1 MYPGGRS
8 IPARAASAGKGSG
21 MRQRLAIVL
30 ITLGC
35 VLVTGIGSAAASVV
49 PLPNATVAKV
59 KGLAGY
65 HFRVGTTIKRLTMR
79 GRVTVPNSTC
89 GTTRHY
95 GLQIGAGYRLGGVA
109 GQPVS
114 AIVLILLK
122 CTASGQSGTAQ
133 IVAGYNAKDPTIKI
147 HPGDVIKVWVS
158 VTASKAIAVITY
170 PDGRSRSLS
179 ALGGK
184 PTGGDY
190 ALTLPVWNPPHYTPA
205 AFAGCF
211 VKRKQLSAFHPNIW
225 ESITGGGTVDGHVST
240 LTNGTA
246 FTITY

>member
-1 MYPGGRS
+1 
-8 IPARAASAGKGSG
+8 

-30 ITLGC
+30 TTLGC
-35 VLVTGIGSAAASVV
+35 VMATGPGSAAASVV
-49 PLPNATVAKV
+49 SLPNATVVKV

-65 HFRVGTTIKRLTMR
+65 HFRVGTTIKRLTMS

-89 GTTRHY
+89 GAKTRKY
-95 GLQIGAGYRLGGVA
+95 GLQIGAGYRLGGPT

-122 CTASGQSGTAQ
+122 CTAGAQVAGTAQ

-147 HPGDVIKVWVS
+147 HPGDVIKVWES
-158 VTASKAIAVITY
+158 VTASRAIAVITY

-179 ALGGK
+179 APGGK

-190 ALTLPVWNPPHYTPA
+190 ALTLPVWNPPHYTPV
-205 AFAGCF
+205 AFAGCY
-211 VKRKQLSAFHPNIW
+211 VKKQKLSAFHPNIW
-225 ESITGGGTVDGHVST
+225 ESITGGGTVDGHVSG